1 MSYKSG
7 KHFDSYEIGFLSTAF
22 GSPSGEICV
31 ATVCQRVR
39 ILRVIQKCMS
49 AVFFFPFFF
58 FVPGDWTKDKEALT
72 QNFECAVQQATTQ
85 ALTNLFSKAFGLV
98 LPVHS

>member
-1 MSYKSG
+1 MSYKSR

-22 GSPSGEICV
+22 GSPSGEICMT
-31 ATVCQRVR
+31 TVHRRVR
-39 ILRVIQKCMS
+39 VLCMIQKCLL
-49 AVFFFPFFF
+49 FFFFFSFFF
-58 FVPGDWTKDKEALT
+58 FVPGDWTKDEEALT